1 MGLAILTQGLLMIVG
16 AEAFS
21 CTEINELSVRGHVV
35 GRLPVDIPA
44 PGTVDCPRRDSLAF
58 DLCFDRSVR
67 PRTFSLATKY
77 QY

>member
-35 GRLPVDIPA
+35 GRLPVDIPTA
-44 PGTVDCPRRDSLAF
+44 RTIDCPRHDSLAF
-58 DLCFDRSVR
+58 DLYFDRSVR
-67 PRTFSLATKY
+67 PRTFGLTTENRY
-77 QY
+77 